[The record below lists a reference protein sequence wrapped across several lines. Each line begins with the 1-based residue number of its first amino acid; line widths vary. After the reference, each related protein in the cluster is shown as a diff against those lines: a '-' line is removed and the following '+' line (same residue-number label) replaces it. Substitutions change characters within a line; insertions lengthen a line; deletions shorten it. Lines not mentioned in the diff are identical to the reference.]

1 MKGMNSHLTMAL
13 ETLPLLV
20 LVGGSVWAALAQH
33 TAHARRRRRVVWAVA
48 WAALAVA
55 NEIENAMI
63 TECSCCK
70 TSLLGELGI
79 HVFIYGVLAAGV
91 VLIGSAVY
99 YPVRW
104 VVQR

>member
-1 MKGMNSHLTMAL
+1 MKGMNSHLIMAL

-20 LVGGSVWAALAQH
+20 LVGGSVWAALAQD
-33 TAHARRRRRVVWAVA
+33 TACARRRRLVVWAVA

-55 NEIENAMI
+55 SELEIAMQAD
-63 TECSCCK
+63 CKCCK
-70 TSLLGELGI
+70 LSLPEELGV
-79 HVFIYGVLAAGV
+79 HAFMYGVLAAGV
-91 VLIGSAVY
+91 VLVGSAVY